1 MTTAT
6 LSEFLTIEEMSRRF
20 PGEWAL
26 IVDVEANGQVT
37 GGRVAAHS
45 TDKNDVE
52 DVAEALQPTTSA
64 VRFLGALDQGLDAVL

>member
-6 LSEFLTIEEMSRRF
+6 LSEFMTIEEMSRCF

-37 GGRVAAHS
+37 GGRIAAHAPS
-45 TDKNDVE
+45 KEEVE
-52 DVAEALQPTTSA
+52 EVAEVLQPLSSA
-64 VRFLGALDQGLDAVL
+64 IRFLGSLDPGLDAVL